1 VFKRAFSCIAFLF
14 VLLLLISC
22 TESQQQSALYYPIDS
37 LIHAQVDYLVKS
49 KALLTKKAE
58 IDGVEETNSFTPI
71 DTTAWAHELDIFLEL
86 NTINKPI
93 NEGNY
98 KVENGIKDINSNL
111 TIFSLTSTKELPVVY
126 LKIFYL
132 DVPSKIKR
140 IEALFQ
146 EENSLLKGSRFLI
159 MEFQDIQNK
168 AVLTYYSIEGGQKM
182 FLGDPVKFSVRGTV
196 TLQ

>member
-1 VFKRAFSCIAFLF
+1 MFKNAFHCIAFLF
-14 VLLLLISC
+14 VLSLLISC
-22 TESQQQSALYYPIDS
+22 NESQQQSALYYPIDS
-37 LIHAQVDYLVKS
+37 LIHAQVDCLVKS

-58 IDGVEETNSFTPI
+58 IDGAEETNSFIPK

-132 DVPSKIKR
+132 DVPSKIRR